1 MPAAGE
7 ETYMMKLFCILLLI
21 IAPPAVTAHEFAQKN
36 ITVDHPW
43 SKPTPPLSEYGV
55 AYFNVSNS
63 GQADDILLEIKIPDE
78 IAKSASIHDVI
89 HDGEMMRMREVTN
102 GKKIPAGGTIKF
114 QPGGSHIMLE
124 GLPKPLKLED
134 KFTIELVFT
143 NAGNVP
149 VEIWVEDAPQQ
160 SDKHH
165 NH

>member
-1 MPAAGE
+1 MR
-7 ETYMMKLFCILLLI
+7 LFFSLLI
-21 IAPPAVTAHEFAQKN
+21 TIVPLALTAHEFAQKN

-43 SKPTPPLSEYGV
+43 SKPTPPISEYGV

-63 GQADDILLEIKIPDE
+63 AQADDILLEIKISGD
-78 IAKSASIHDVI
+78 IARSASIHDVI

-102 GKKIPAGGTIKF
+102 GKRIPAGGKIKF

-134 KFTIELVFT
+134 KFIIELVFAK
-143 NAGNVP
+143 AGNVP

-160 SDKHH
+160 TDKHH
-165 NH
+165 DH